1 MIKSETTTLAAEDLR
16 KYQKALDQALL
27 QYHSVKI
34 GKFSFRLLPY
44 WTLRFSAR
52 PPS

>member
-1 MIKSETTTLAAEDLR
+1 MIKSETTLIAAEDLK

-34 GKFSFRLLPY
+34 GESK
-44 WTLRFSAR
+44 
-52 PPS
+52 